1 MQNTEISPVDP
12 FTPLEA
18 AAISCIL
25 EECLDQLAI
34 IGFMIPAKVDPRW
47 DDTFKTIDETY
58 GPDEP
63 RMIFR
68 EDMGLLP
75 VVPTDAEKMQRDRC
89 AETHPHYIFCYNTYA
104 KMYSTFC
111 CLDITIR

>member
-1 MQNTEISPVDP
+1 VEIPSVDS

-34 IGFMIPAKVDPRW
+34 VGFMIPANVDPRW

-58 GPDEP
+58 GIPDEP

-68 EDMGLLP
+68 EDMDLLP
-75 VVPTDAEKMQRDRC
+75 IVPTESEKMQRDRC
-89 AETHPHYIFCYNTYA
+89 ANTLTYVTHMSH
-104 KMYSTFC
+104 M
-111 CLDITIR
+111 LL